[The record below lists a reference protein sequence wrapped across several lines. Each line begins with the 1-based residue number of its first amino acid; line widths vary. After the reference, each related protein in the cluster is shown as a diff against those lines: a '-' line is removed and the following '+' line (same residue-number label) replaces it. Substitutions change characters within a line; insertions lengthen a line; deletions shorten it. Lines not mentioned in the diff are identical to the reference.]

1 MAFTTVFLPRRDRW
15 QSLSERVNQDCSLRP
30 IAPTSAVR
38 VLGID
43 PSVRGTGYAVVE
55 WDARKTRALTW
66 ARVSIA
72 SKLPHAACLAEI
84 YRSMQKVIATFQPD
98 HVAIEGVIYVQNRR
112 TAILLGSAR
121 GAALAAVGQAGLPVY
136 EYPARLVKKAAT
148 GFGGAAKQQVGFMM
162 RALLGLTATP
172 GPDEADA
179 LAIALTHTQA
189 WPTLASTPAQ
199 PSRKNKK

>member
-1 MAFTTVFLPRRDRW
+1 M
-15 QSLSERVNQDCSLRP
+15 
-30 IAPTSAVR
+30 R

-43 PSVRGTGYAVVE
+43 PSVRGTGYAVLE
-55 WDARKTRALTW
+55 WDGRSTRALTW
-66 ARVSIA
+66 ARVSNRP
-72 SKLPHAACLAEI
+72 KLPHAACLAEI
-84 YRSMQKVIATFQPD
+84 YRAIQNAIATFQPD
-98 HVAIEGVIYVQNRR
+98 HVAIEGVIYVQNSR

-121 GAALAAVGQAGLPVY
+121 GAALAAVGEAGLPVH

-172 GPDEADA
+172 GSDEADA

-189 WPTLASTPAQ
+189 FRTLASTAPQ
-199 PSRKNKK
+199 PSTKTRK